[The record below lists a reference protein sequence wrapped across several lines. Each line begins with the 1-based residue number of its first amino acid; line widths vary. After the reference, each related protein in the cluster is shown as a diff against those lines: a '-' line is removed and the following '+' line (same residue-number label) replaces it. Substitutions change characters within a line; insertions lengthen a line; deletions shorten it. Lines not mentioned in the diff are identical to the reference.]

1 MGTREQGLQME
12 KTLPIYLSDLRQEIA
27 EQLLQVCKENESY
40 ILPIEV
46 VLGTVLGRPV
56 PGDWAKYK

>member
-12 KTLPIYLSDLRQEIA
+12 KTLPIHLSDLRQEIA
-27 EQLLQVCKENESY
+27 KELMQVCKENESY

-46 VLGTVLGRPV
+46 ALGTVLKKPV
-56 PGDWAKYK
+56 PAGWNK